1 MIRRLLVLAIAVT
14 VVPGVV
20 VAGLQKQ
27 TAQKQTAQKDAAQKD
42 ASPLLAPTDD
52 QAVDMAITE
61 MLGAWQIGN
70 IELLKKHYAENV
82 LVVSG
87 VWEPPLIG
95 RDKYIE
101 AYERQRAR
109 VHGVQLNRSNTFIR
123 VNGNVAWAVYQW
135 TFTGEVDGQ
144 PTGYRGDTTLVFEKQ
159 GGQWLIMTNH
169 TSIANMP
176 QAAPAPQPNP
186 PAPAKP

>member
-1 MIRRLLVLAIAVT
+1 MIRRLLVLAIFLAVL
-14 VVPGVV
+14 PGEVTP
-20 VAGLQKQ
+20 A
-27 TAQKQTAQKDAAQKD
+27 AQKQTAQKETAAQKD
-42 ASPLLAPTDD
+42 TSPLLAPTDE

-61 MLGAWQIGN
+61 MMGAWQIGD

-101 AYERQRAR
+101 AYERQRTR
-109 VHGVQLNRSNTFIR
+109 MHGAQLNRSNTFLR

-144 PTGYRGDTTLVFEKQ
+144 PTGYRGFTTLVFEKQ

-176 QAAPAPQPNP
+176 QAAPAAQPNP
-186 PAPAKP
+186 PGPAKP

>member
-1 MIRRLLVLAIAVT
+1 MRRLLVLAIAVT
-14 VVPGVV
+14 VVPGVLA
-20 VAGLQKQ
+20 AGLQKQ

-176 QAAPAPQPNP
+176 QAAPVPQPNP